1 MIIDNKLK
9 KKINASVVRINAE
22 SIELN
27 WQIPYL
33 LDNPEKGQGTGFFI
47 DSKHILTCSH
57 VVNNSKNIY
66 IDIPGITNS
75 KYHAEVIYIC
85 PNFDIAVLRILNY
98 TSKYFL
104 KLGDSDKLI
113 EGANVFVVGYPV
125 SNSHKMN
132 NPENNLK
139 YTNGII
145 SGQQSGFI
153 QTDSAINPGNS
164 GGPLFYKDSVIGIN
178 SQKLVRSD
186 VENVGYAVPINNFKV
201 LHKIK
206 ENKKENK
213 EQILYQSALN
223 AEFDN
228 TEKEMVKIMTNGK
241 YDNGIII
248 SSIYPTSIL
257 EKSNIKKDAILLK
270 INNLSINNYGLINK
284 RWIGTQLD
292 INTYV
297 GSLKTDSFI
306 DLVYYY
312 KGKVNKTKIKLLPNI
327 KPIRELYH
335 LFEKVDYHIL
345 AGIIFMNL
353 SFNHISEENYELY
366 FYCQKTI
373 NQMKPKLFISFIFPN
388 TRANIINNLK
398 KNDFIKE
405 INDIEVNSV
414 DELKKALQKPIIIN
428 KKKYI
433 KIVNENNRSIIMSVD
448 DVKEEDE
455 KFSKLYKYKV

>member
-9 KKINASVVRINAE
+9 KKINAAVVRINAE

-33 LDNPEKGQGTGFFI
+33 LNNPEKGQGTGFFI
-47 DSKHILTCSH
+47 DNKHILTCSH

-66 IDIPGITNS
+66 IDIPGITNT

-85 PNFDIAVLRILNY
+85 PYFDIALLQILNY
-98 TSKYFL
+98 SSKYFL
-104 KLGDSDKLI
+104 KLGNSDKLI

-125 SNSHKMN
+125 SNSQHME

-186 VENVGYAVPINNFKV
+186 VENVGYAVPINNYKV
-201 LHKIK
+201 LKIK
-206 ENKKENK
+206 ENKKE
-213 EQILYQSALN
+213 QILYQSSLN
-223 AEFDN
+223 MEFDN
-228 TEKEMVKIMTNGK
+228 TEKDMVKIMTNGK
-241 YDNGIII
+241 HDNGIIV
-248 SSIYPTSIL
+248 SSIFPNSIL
-257 EKSNIKKDAILLK
+257 EKSDIKKDAILLK
-270 INNLSINNYGLINK
+270 INNIAINNYGLINK

-292 INTYV
+292 LNTYI
-297 GSLKTDSFI
+297 STLKTDSFI
-306 DLVYYY
+306 NLVYYY
-312 KGKVNKTKIKLLPNI
+312 KGKINKTKIRLLPNI

-335 LFEKVDYHIL
+335 LFEKVDYYIL

-353 SFNHISEENYELY
+353 SFNHINDESYELY

-373 NQMKPKLFISFIFPN
+373 NQMKSKLIISFIFPN

-405 INDIEVNSV
+405 INDIEVNSI
-414 DELKKALQKPIIIN
+414 DDLKIALKKPIIIN

-433 KIVNENNRSIIMSVD
+433 KVVNENNRSIIMSLD
-448 DVKEEDE
+448 DIKEEDE

>member
-9 KKINASVVRINAE
+9 QKINASVVRINAE

-33 LDNPEKGQGTGFFI
+33 LNNPEKGQGTGFFI
-47 DSKHILTCSH
+47 DNKHILTCSH

-66 IDIPGITNS
+66 IEIPGITNS
-75 KYHAEVIYIC
+75 KYQAEVVYIC
-85 PNFDIAVLRILNY
+85 PNFDIALLHILNY
-98 TSKYFL
+98 SSKYFL
-104 KLGDSDKLI
+104 KLGNSDKLT
-113 EGANVFVVGYPV
+113 EGENVFVVGYPV
-125 SNSHKMN
+125 SNSQMMN

-186 VENVGYAVPINNFKV
+186 VENVGYAVPINNYKV
-201 LHKIK
+201 IHNVKGK
-206 ENKKENK
+206 T
-213 EQILYQSALN
+213 EQIVYQSSLN
-223 AEFDN
+223 IEFDN
-228 TEKEMVKIMTNGK
+228 TEKDIIKILTNGK
-241 YDNGIII
+241 YDNGIIV
-248 SSIYPTSIL
+248 SSIFPNSIL

-270 INNLSINNYGLINK
+270 INNYAINNYGLINK

-297 GSLKTDSFI
+297 SSLKTDSFI
-306 DLVYYY
+306 NLVYYY
-312 KGKVNKTKIKLLPNI
+312 KGKVNKTKIKLVPNI

-335 LFEKVDYHIL
+335 LFEKVNYFIL
-345 AGIIFMNL
+345 AGMIFMNL
-353 SFNHISEENYELY
+353 SLNNLSEENYELY
-366 FYCQKTI
+366 FYCKNSL

-405 INDIEVNSV
+405 INNIEVNSI

-433 KIVNENNRSIIMSVD
+433 KIVSENNRSIIMSVD
-448 DVKEEDE
+448 DIKEEDE
-455 KFSKLYKYKV
+455 KFSKLYKYKI